1 MKVALVNTYAHGG
14 AGIACRRLQT
24 ALQTQG
30 QETALLYRDTHASKW
45 PFYAERLSFLPY
57 EHDKSVRFSYSL
69 ANFGTD
75 ISQHPDIQ
83 SADIIHLHWINQGFL
98 SLKNIQQLAATG
110 KPIFWTL
117 HDMWAFTGGCHYA
130 RGCTH
135 YLQSCGNCPYLRVP
149 NEDDLSNRIWKR
161 KQSLFPPNI
170 HFITCSEWLAQEA
183 RSSGLLRNFLI
194 QSIPNPIDTAIF
206 APISQAQR
214 ISIRTQLGVSPS
226 AHLLLF
232 VAMKV
237 SEERKGFKYLLEA
250 LQYLKKAY
258 PDQQYEVLVLGKAE
272 QDAIDLLPYPTH
284 MLGMVTDIE
293 ILSQWYA
300 VADVFI
306 IPSLEDNLPN
316 TVMES
321 LACGT
326 PVVGFQTGGIPE
338 MVDDAQNG
346 YIVPQRDSAGLG
358 KSIFQVLSSHDRLAA
373 FRTAA
378 REKVLR
384 AYTLDVISKRYLDA
398 YQKAL

>member
-30 QETALLYRDTHASKW
+30 LETAILYRDTHGSKW

-75 ISQHPDIQ
+75 ISQHPDIK

-135 YLQSCGNCPYLRVP
+135 YLQSCGNCPYLRAP
-149 NEDDLSNRIWKR
+149 NENDLSNRIWKR
-161 KQSLFPPNI
+161 KQSYFPPNI

-183 RSSGLLRNFLI
+183 RNSGLLRNFHI

-206 APISQAQR
+206 APITQAQR
-214 ISIRTQLGVSPS
+214 ISIRTQLGISPA

-250 LQYLKKAY
+250 LQYLKKEY
-258 PDQQYEVLVLGKAE
+258 PNQVYEVLVLGKA
-272 QDAIDLLPYPTH
+272 DAAAIDQLPYPTH
-284 MLGMVTDIE
+284 TLGMVTDIVA
-293 ILSQWYA
+293 LSQWYA

-358 KSIFQVLSSHDRLAA
+358 KSIFQVLSSHDRMAA